1 MSPVTRSH
9 DLLAHLPYLLRS
21 RTVSMSTVAML
32 VVPAISCLPSAAEAQ
47 QEVRAVL
54 TDVPRDAR
62 LEITAPGLWLSD
74 VTLRDVGPDSVQV
87 VNHGAIVPVAFAEIE
102 TLAVREG
109 HGVLGAAVGGGS
121 GLLAGGVFG
130 LMVGSFGCR
139 DPVACEADD
148 RRGAVVGGLI
158 GVGVGAVLG
167 YWIGSGSV
175 RWKPVF
181 PEP

>member
-1 MSPVTRSH
+1 MIATLVALVILSVP
-9 DLLAHLPYLLRS
+9 
-21 RTVSMSTVAML
+21 STADG
-32 VVPAISCLPSAAEAQ
+32 Q
-47 QEVRAVL
+47 QRVKAVL
-54 TDVPRDAR
+54 TEMSLDAR

-74 VTLRDVGPDSVQV
+74 VTLRDVGPDSVHV

-109 HGVLGAAVGGGS
+109 RGALGAAMGGGS
-121 GLLAGGVFG
+121 GFLAGGLFG
-130 LMVGSFGCR
+130 LMFASFGCR

-148 RRGAVVGGLI
+148 RRGALVGGLI
-158 GVGVGAVLG
+158 GAGVGAVVG

-175 RWKPVF
+175 RWKSVF